1 MQWTG
6 KSAFPHARTPKLL
19 GDREESGLR
28 FARFAFHFG
37 TPRVETALLDQP
49 LGQRFGPGGPDRA
62 QFLERLQRDDPVH
75 QPARAVV
82 QWRIGLQQQRR
93 RPPWC
98 FLGKV
103 GDPDAAGDLESAVAA
118 VIDRLVPVA

>member
-37 TPRVETALLDQP
+37 TPRVETALLFCTALLIFFRGVLLP
-49 LGQRFGPGGPDRA
+49 LRA
-62 QFLERLQRDDPVH
+62 GCILCLSSRVATAD
-75 QPARAVV
+75 
-82 QWRIGLQQQRR
+82 
-93 RPPWC
+93 
-98 FLGKV
+98 GK
-103 GDPDAAGDLESAVAA
+103 G
-118 VIDRLVPVA
+118 